1 MNAMAKFSLNVLA
14 CFLLSNFFLL
24 GTVIANDSE
33 LCMDGTAFSVD
44 FGKGVSSEQIDP
56 EVLVPLCEKA
66 LIENPDNSDIKF
78 GLARALHAKKEYSK
92 SFFIFSELSK
102 SGHPDATALLAD
114 YHYYGYL
121 GSQSFQRFFE
131 LSLAAHH
138 QGSVY
143 GTTNLYY
150 AYHFGFG
157 VDANDEEAIIFLEDA
172 AERGS
177 SLAKTILAEAL
188 IYESLAGL
196 RQDIPRAKNLL
207 LEEIA
212 KGDRSSEAVFHSVTV
227 DFPENRYD
235 LMLSLSRL
243 KELAIGGSEDA
254 SFTLIKAYLDPK
266 WYQEIGKKFDIEPE
280 LALGAQLILGLTE
293 TSYGMSLLSNI
304 ISPEMGE
311 TIDTVSAKKL
321 LSKLDAVA
329 RDENKLNRNASI
341 NAAQTLAWIYGLGV
355 FAPADVGKR
364 LEYLTFSVEKYGDT
378 ESAIDAGWIYWV
390 EPSVRDIVKAR
401 HYTKIGT
408 TSEEPN
414 LQAYAHN
421 NLGVIIENSDLPDRD
436 QLAEI
441 QYLRAAEIIQKS
453 DFLNFWPFENL
464 ARLVLKK
471 SKSGNIDLQKFKKFA
486 RLSQEKGASGFFVNL
501 FERYPINETTPYEKI
516 KVWMEKEALAG
527 VEEAFIELGYLAD
540 YERDDVSAL
549 KWFNL
554 CRVLCTEED
563 RERANDFLSRQK
575 EELRGLLIVKGENEA
590 NEWLIQNL
598 TAVNLARASQ
608 TKNNQKD
615 VGAASRNDLKPKGT
629 FHALLI
635 GVSSYDNF
643 ESLRTPILDIK
654 KIGNLLSEKYYGTVK
669 YLENA
674 TRSEMTSAL
683 NNLVKVVKPQD
694 AVLIYFAGHGLLED
708 ETQEGYWLPK
718 DAVLDDDTNYLS
730 NSYIRNK
737 LRAIKATNVLLVAD
751 TCFSGSL
758 VSRGVELP
766 ISKTPKTAIEK
777 YLQTKSRVVI
787 ASGGL
792 KPVLDGGAGLNSI
805 FAGAFVDVLE
815 KNDGPIT
822 SAKLYLA
829 IRDTVTQRSL
839 ALGVDQTP
847 IRGELPI
854 AGHEGPDFVLIPK

>member
-1 MNAMAKFSLNVLA
+1 MNDTAKLSLTGLSWIFVSI
-14 CFLLSNFFLL
+14 FLLIN
-24 GTVIANDSE
+24 TAIANDRE
-33 LCMDGTAFSVD
+33 TCIEGTAFSVD
-44 FGKGVSSEQIDP
+44 FEKGVSLSKEDSVILIPVCQ
-56 EVLVPLCEKA
+56 KA
-66 LIENPDNSDIKF
+66 LTEDPNNSVLKF
-78 GLARALHAKKEYSK
+78 GLARAFDANAEYSK
-92 SFFIFSELSK
+92 SFPIFSDLSK
-102 SGHPDATALLAD
+102 LGHPDATAHLAD
-114 YHYYGYL
+114 YHYFGYL
-121 GSQSFQRFFE
+121 GNQSFRRFFE
-131 LSLAAHH
+131 LSFAAHRL
-138 QGSVY
+138 GSIY
-143 GTTNLYY
+143 ATTNLYY
-150 AYHFGFG
+150 AYHFGYG

-172 AERGS
+172 AKRGS
-177 SLAKTILAEAL
+177 SLAKTVLAEAL
-188 IYESLAGL
+188 VYETLNGL
-196 RQDIPRAKNLL
+196 SQDIPRAKSLL
-207 LEEIA
+207 LGEIA
-212 KGDRSSEAVFHSVTV
+212 KGDRSSEAVFHSITV
-227 DFPENRYD
+227 DFPENRHD

-254 SFTLIKAYLDPK
+254 SFTLIRAHLHPK
-266 WYQEIGKKFDIEPE
+266 WYQEVGKKFDIEPDLE
-280 LALGAQLILGLTE
+280 LGTQLILGLTE
-293 TSYGMSLLSNI
+293 TSYGMTLLSDI

-321 LSKLDAVA
+321 LSKLDSVA
-329 RDENKLNRNASI
+329 RDEYKLNQNASI
-341 NAAQTLAWIYGLGV
+341 EAAQTLAWLYGLGV
-355 FAPADVGKR
+355 FAPADIGKR

-390 EPSVRDIVKAR
+390 EPSVRDLAKAR

-414 LQAYAHN
+414 LQAYAYN

-436 QLAEI
+436 QLAET
-441 QYLRAAEIIQKS
+441 QYLRAAEIIEKS
-453 DFLNFWPFENL
+453 DFLNFWPFGNL
-464 ARLVLKK
+464 ARLALKR
-471 SKSGNIDLQKFKKFA
+471 SKSGSIDLQNFKKFA
-486 RLSQEKGASGFFVNL
+486 RLSQEKGGSGFFVNL

-540 YERDDVSAL
+540 DERDHVSAL

-563 RERANDFLSRQK
+563 RERAKDFLSRQK

-643 ESLRTPILDIK
+643 ENLRTPIIDIK

-683 NNLVKVVKPQD
+683 NNLVKVVKPKD

-708 ETQEGYWLPK
+708 ETEEGYWLPT

-766 ISKTPKTAIEK
+766 TDNNPKTAIDK

-787 ASGGL
+787 TSGGL
-792 KPVLDGGAGLNSI
+792 KPVLDGGAGLHSI
-805 FAGAFVDVLE
+805 FAGAFIDTLE

-822 SAKLYLA
+822 STKLYLA
-829 IRDTVTQRSL
+829 IRDNVTQRSL